1 MRIVVDRDLCT
12 GQGMCES
19 IAPNLFR
26 VSEEDGQV
34 EIQVAVVPDGR
45 LSEAE
50 LAAVAAS
57 LTASSRSRGTG
68 GVGLGIDRLVMM
80 LTGAGSLREV
90 LLFPAMKT

>member
-1 MRIVVDRDLCT
+1 
-12 GQGMCES
+12 MCES

-50 LAAVAAS
+50 LAVTCCPNEA
-57 LTASSRSRGTG
+57 LK
-68 GVGLGIDRLVMM
+68 
-80 LTGAGSLREV
+80 LR
-90 LLFPAMKT
+90 P

>member
-19 IAPNLFR
+19 IAPDFFR
-26 VSEEDGQV
+26 VTEDGQV

-50 LAAVAAS
+50 LAVTCCPNEA
-57 LTASSRSRGTG
+57 LE
-68 GVGLGIDRLVMM
+68 
-80 LTGAGSLREV
+80 LR
-90 LLFPAMKT
+90 P

>member
-12 GQGMCES
+12 GQAMCES

-45 LSEAE
+45 LS
-50 LAAVAAS
+50 
-57 LTASSRSRGTG
+57 SSREPVHARRG
-68 GVGLGIDRLVMM
+68 
-80 LTGAGSLREV
+80 AE
-90 LLFPAMKT
+90 A